1 MTDYADGRQR
11 ILGLLTS
18 DAIRFV
24 YVRTTLSR
32 CHYAS
37 ICLKH
42 LSRDLTAFSSRSAPS
57 TRARFPAVLKG
68 TRVIRPRPVCSFVP
82 AALPV
87 QTVRFLDLGYFV
99 SQLRDAIFDV
109 VLPDN

>member
-1 MTDYADGRQR
+1 MPQAPLKRPHSFFQSVSAVNSCEISCSLEG
-11 ILGLLTS
+11 
-18 DAIRFV
+18 DA
-24 YVRTTLSR
+24 
-32 CHYAS
+32 HHPA
-37 ICLKH
+37 
-42 LSRDLTAFSSRSAPS
+42 APS
-57 TRARFPAVLKG
+57 LFV
-68 TRVIRPRPVCSFVP
+68 VP